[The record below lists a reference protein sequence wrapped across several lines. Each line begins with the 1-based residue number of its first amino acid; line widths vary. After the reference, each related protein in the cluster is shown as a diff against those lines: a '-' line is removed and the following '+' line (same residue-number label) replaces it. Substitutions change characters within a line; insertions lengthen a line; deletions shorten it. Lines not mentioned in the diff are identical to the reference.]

1 MNTRRLEESTRLV
14 GATSWA
20 AIVTGVFLALALQA
34 VLMWFGLALAQSSG
48 DRVPARGFEVWA
60 VIVQLL
66 AIAFGAAIAS
76 AISRTDRRGGVATGI
91 MVWAVAL
98 VLGGL
103 VTGVAMATRFP
114 GGAAWSAF
122 LGALLGLAA
131 AIVGGW
137 FGASFRGPAGDTT
150 VRPPPETTD
159 YTAHPVH

>member
-20 AIVTGVFLALALQA
+20 AIVTGVFLALAVQA

-48 DRVPARGFEVWA
+48 DRVPGRGFEVWA
-60 VIVQLL
+60 VIVQLV
-66 AIAFGAAIAS
+66 AIAFGAAVAAS
-76 AISRTDRRGGVATGI
+76 ISRNERRGGVATGI

-98 VLGGL
+98 VLGGI
-103 VTGVAMATRFP
+103 VTGMAMATRFP

-131 AIVGGW
+131 AIIGGW
-137 FGASFRGPAGDTT
+137 FGASFRGPASEPT